1 MLYTVSEIARLAHVT
16 VKTLHHYHKIGLL
29 VPREVNA
36 AGYRFYGQE
45 ELERLQEILFFRE
58 LDFSLAEIQDAL
70 RENADRR
77 QVLARQRELLL
88 ARIRR
93 LEQMVETVERSLAHC
108 TSGEALAGAE
118 LFRGLDEEQWRA
130 AIHPQ
135 AVYLKE
141 TYSIDLEQAPIR
153 AQEINTT
160 AAEAA
165 RFQQGLAQALRAG
178 NSPRDPLVQSLIRE
192 HMGFLREQGLA
203 DSPQS
208 FALQARFLIQDKFHR
223 QVFEAIQPGLADYFL
238 AAVEAFAGPAATGA
252 DHTEDK

>member
-1 MLYTVSEIARLAHVT
+1 MPYTVREIARLAHVT

-58 LDFSLAEIQDAL
+58 LDFSLAEIRQAL
-70 RENADRR
+70 DENTDRR

-108 TSGEALAGAE
+108 VSGEALAGAE
-118 LFRGLDEEQWRA
+118 LFRGLDAEQWRA
-130 AIHPQ
+130 ALHEQ
-135 AVYLKE
+135 SVYLKE
-141 TYSIDLEQAPIR
+141 TYAIDLEQKPVQT
-153 AQEINTT
+153 QEMNTT

-178 NSPRDPLVQSLIRE
+178 NSPRDPRVQSLIQD
-192 HMGFLREQGLA
+192 HVGFLRERGLA
-203 DSPQS
+203 DGPQN
-208 FALQARFLIQDKFHR
+208 FAVQARFLIEDDFHHR
-223 QVFEAIQPGLADYFL
+223 MLESIQPGLADFFL
-238 AAVEAFAGPAATGA
+238 AAVGAFANPAFTGA
-252 DHTEDK
+252 EEPEDK